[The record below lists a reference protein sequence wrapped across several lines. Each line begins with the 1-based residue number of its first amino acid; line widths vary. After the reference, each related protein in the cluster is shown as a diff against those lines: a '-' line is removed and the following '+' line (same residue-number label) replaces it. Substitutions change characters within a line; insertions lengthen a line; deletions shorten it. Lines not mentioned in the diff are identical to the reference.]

1 MNRTEEDKTVLNPIE
16 TEPKS
21 QIIKAKKKKKKAKK
35 VKKEKK
41 CSGLRELLDQITE
54 EKLEKNKKEQ
64 EKKEEKKEKKNK
76 KTKEIKFKIEI
87 NKKEEPSTSPNI
99 LSPLENEDKNKDNQA
114 KDHNNIFNSSVSGTT
129 VATLSYEDF
138 NEFQKFNYDKYS
150 DGPNK
155 CEYNDLRP
163 NFLLKNL
170 ETSED
175 EKNEDILQIRVK
187 RKKSSPIFDYYDGF
201 DKILSETHKGSV
213 DLENSLNFI
222 KKNEFISSN
231 ISMKNCHSSKNNNKL
246 NILKN
251 FGNINKI
258 NINNNDNNISN
269 NNKIINDNNIDNNKD
284 NIINNDNY
292 IENKYN
298 NDDLNILNQIDNNNH
313 MNDYYYMNYSYYPYM
328 DYFDMMPESINSKY
342 NINNMGNIVFYNKKK
357 NKHYHQKNK
366 KEKNELN
373 CMNKNKKDIS
383 LSVRDGDWLCQMCF
397 NLNFSFRSFCNR
409 CKAPK

>member
-1 MNRTEEDKTVLNPIE
+1 MNSVEEDKTVLNPIE
-16 TEPKS
+16 AEPKS
-21 QIIKAKKKKKKAKK
+21 QTIKVKKKKKKAKK

-41 CSGLRELLDQITE
+41 CSGLKELLEQISE

-64 EKKEEKKEKKNK
+64 EKKEKKNK
-76 KTKEIKFKIEI
+76 KVKEIKFKIDI
-87 NKKEEPSTSPNI
+87 NKKEEPSISPNM

-138 NEFQKFNYDKYS
+138 NEIQKFNYDKYS

-155 CEYNDLRP
+155 SEYNDLKP
-163 NFLLKNL
+163 NFLLKNS

-175 EKNEDILQIRVK
+175 EKIEDIFRFHVK

-213 DLENSLNFI
+213 DLQNSLNFI
-222 KKNEFISSN
+222 KKNDFISSN

-251 FGNINKI
+251 FGDINKF
-258 NINNNDNNISN
+258 NINNKDNNISN
-269 NNKIINDNNIDNNKD
+269 NNIIINDNNIDNNKD
-284 NIINNDNY
+284 NNIINNDNY

-298 NDDLNILNQIDNNNH
+298 NNDLNNLNQIDNNNH
-313 MNDYYYMNYSYYPYM
+313 LNDYYYMNYSYYPYM
-328 DYFDMMPESINSKY
+328 EYFDMMPESINSKY

-357 NKHYHQKNK
+357 NKHNHQKNK

-373 CMNKNKKDIS
+373 YSMNKNKKDIS
-383 LSVRDGDWLCQMCF
+383 LSVRDGDWLCQLCF